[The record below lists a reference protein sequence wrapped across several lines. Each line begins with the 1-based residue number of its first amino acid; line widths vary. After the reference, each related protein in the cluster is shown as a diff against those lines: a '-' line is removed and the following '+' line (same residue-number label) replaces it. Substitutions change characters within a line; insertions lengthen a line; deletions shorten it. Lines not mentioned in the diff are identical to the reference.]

1 MPRSG
6 AKLFIQDSKNKMKE
20 ICDVSE
26 LRVAIVVLVFNVQRY
41 LLNCLESID
50 KQTFRN
56 FTVFAINDFSTDN
69 SAFILDEYAKTH
81 PWLQVVHKDRL
92 GVSKGVSS
100 TRNIALDLI
109 KARATFDFVGFIDSD
124 DEVEPNYLERL
135 VATAVR
141 RNVDVVICGY
151 SLINENGDPLPIK
164 DKKPSE
170 KYLGGG
176 DEFVELIFS
185 CLRWSG
191 ANGAGGML
199 WKQIFRSS
207 LLDDVRLLDDV
218 QAVEDELFCLKVA
231 AKSNAFFCIP
241 ERLYKYRVRSDSL
254 VRRKDFLLML
264 VNGRKYCLNV
274 AKGMSHRIE
283 MLVVSKYINT
293 AIDAMRDM
301 GYPIKLS
308 LSPNCDRLI
317 SEAFDSGVVGEKTF
331 RLYKLYCLSP
341 VRFKIYLTKHYFCKR
356 IRALVK
362 CRR

>member
-1 MPRSG
+1 ME
-6 AKLFIQDSKNKMKE
+6 IHCQSKIKN
-20 ICDVSE
+20 
-26 LRVAIVVLVFNVQRY
+26 
-41 LLNCLESID
+41 LL
-50 KQTFRN
+50 K
-56 FTVFAINDFSTDN
+56 
-69 SAFILDEYAKTH
+69 
-81 PWLQVVHKDRL
+81 
-92 GVSKGVSS
+92 
-100 TRNIALDLI
+100 NIW
-109 KARATFDFVGFIDSD
+109 
-124 DEVEPNYLERL
+124 
-135 VATAVR
+135 
-141 RNVDVVICGY
+141 
-151 SLINENGDPLPIK
+151 
-164 DKKPSE
+164 
-170 KYLGGG
+170 GG

-191 ANGAGGML
+191 ANGAGGMF